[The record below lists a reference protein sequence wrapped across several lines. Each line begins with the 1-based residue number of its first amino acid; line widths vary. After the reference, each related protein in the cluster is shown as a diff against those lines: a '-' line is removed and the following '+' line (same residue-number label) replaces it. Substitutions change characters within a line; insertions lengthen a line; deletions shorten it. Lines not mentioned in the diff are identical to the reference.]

1 MRSTQQIVDML
12 TALGKGS
19 RQMQV
24 EQSAMREIKRIAD
37 SEPQKT
43 PLTIV
48 GARPIRL
55 TETKR

>member
-1 MRSTQQIVDML
+1 ML